1 MKDKISVVLFTIF
14 FLLFLN
20 ITPIYATED
29 ENVTSTNTVIEN
41 EASENN
47 TIKEETAISE
57 ETEKQEDKKEDN
69 KKEENDSIKKIEKKI
84 IRSKSISFN
93 CTHTGNLNSKQ
104 YIRKKA
110 KLNSKKTVVIKRG
123 KKVTILDEKDNFY
136 KIKYKKGKKKYIGFI
151 KKKYI
156 VLNANFTLATG
167 KTRKL
172 KTILTPNDSTD
183 KIIYKSNNKNVAI
196 VNSNGEITARK
207 RGQVII
213 TAKTESGKKDYV
225 IINVKKGKASKK
237 EYMRLNKIAYEISKK
252 CKNVKRIVYGKSIL
266 EENLEAYEI
275 TGNGS
280 NSKVIFIETGLHGYE
295 DEYPKDAKVF
305 VKLANKLIRF
315 YAKNPEELKDYTM
328 VVVPCANPDGT
339 LYGKNNY
346 RANKKNAFGRCT
358 YKGIDMNRDFKDK
371 LFKARES
378 RKLRNLMNK
387 YKDRIKINIDVHGW
401 EDSVLGDKKIV
412 KKFIKYVGNKTNRK
426 GQYGGNQGFIIDY
439 TRKKYKA
446 HSALV
451 EFKNSKSVKAEN
463 VEKAIS
469 SILDIY

>member
-1 MKDKISVVLFTIF
+1 MKDKISIVLFISLIFIF
-14 FLLFLN
+14 FNL
-20 ITPIYATED
+20 TPIYATED
-29 ENVTSTNTVIEN
+29 ENVANTNTIIEN
-41 EASENN
+41 ETIENN
-47 TIKEETAISE
+47 TIEEEAAIIDE
-57 ETEKQEDKKEDN
+57 NEKQEDKSVE
-69 KKEENDSIKKIEKKI
+69 EKKTI
-84 IRSKSISFN
+84 KSKSISFN
-93 CTHTGNLNSKQ
+93 CIHTGNMSSKQ
-104 YIRKKA
+104 YLRKKA
-110 KLNSKKTVVIKRG
+110 NLNSKKTVVIKKG
-123 KKVTILDEKDNFY
+123 KKVTILGEKNNFY
-136 KIKYKKGKKKYIGFI
+136 KIKYKKGKKKFIGFI

-156 VLNANFTLATG
+156 IFNANIMLTTG
-167 KTRKL
+167 KIKIL
-172 KTILTPNDSTD
+172 KPVLTPGNSTD
-183 KIIYKSNNKNVAI
+183 RIIYKSNNKKVAI

-207 RGQVII
+207 SGMVKI
-213 TAKTESGKKDYV
+213 TATTESGKKDYI
-225 IINVKKGKASKK
+225 IINVKKEKNEKK
-237 EYMRLNKIAYEISKK
+237 EYMRLNKRAYDISKNY
-252 CKNVKRIVYGKSIL
+252 KNVKRIIYGKSIL

-275 TGNGS
+275 LGNGS

-305 VKLANKLIRF
+305 VKLANKLIEF

-358 YKGIDMNRDFKDK
+358 YKGIDMNRDFKDE

-378 RKLRNLMNK
+378 RKLRKLMNK
-387 YKDRIKINIDVHGW
+387 YKDRIKINIDIHGW

-451 EFKNSKSVKAEN
+451 EFKNSKSVKVKD